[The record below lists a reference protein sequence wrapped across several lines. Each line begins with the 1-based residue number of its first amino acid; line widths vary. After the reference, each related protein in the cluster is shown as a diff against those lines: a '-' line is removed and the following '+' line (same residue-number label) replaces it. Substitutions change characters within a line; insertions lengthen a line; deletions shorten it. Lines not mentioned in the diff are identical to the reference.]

1 MLFTAVFLGIA
12 PNVSSGYYGELLTM
26 EISGAR
32 IYWANSL
39 FTEADRAYNA
49 QAVKRLRESHFEVFL
64 PQESP
69 VNESLSPASEEIFRT
84 DSAAI
89 LASQLLV
96 ACLDQETIDSGVACE
111 IGLAYA
117 FNIPIIGLYT
127 DIRQYRQGEARMY
140 KNLYVFGAIEDY
152 GEVVSSVDEL
162 ITAIPKYLEPISD
175 PTCAPVEQH
184 YDDVA
189 QDYSAFIKELESW
202 YEPPLDWVLHVDE
215 WLRVNQPSRILEFGC
230 GPGRLG
236 KHLRENN
243 SEIDYLGF
251 DSSRGMVAQAQRAPE
266 DEPHYTSD
274 LDRVVSESRNKPF
287 DLVVAP
293 FTLHDHIDKLHTV
306 EVLRDCIRVGG
317 SILIIDLSTQ
327 DLPEIIGYLRNR
339 LALPCNVHD
348 NRINPQ
354 WVLACSQQLGLEI
367 VSYELALTHISF
379 ESFAELNR
387 YFEMFGIYDGMDLPL
402 GLQYRRDVN
411 WPVRVAEAF
420 QECTFPFQDQRIF
433 VICTLRKK

>member
-1 MLFTAVFLGIA
+1 
-12 PNVSSGYYGELLTM
+12 M
-26 EISGAR
+26 ETGRAR

-39 FTEADRAYNA
+39 FTDADRAYNTH
-49 QAVKRLRESHFEVFL
+49 VVEKLRDTGFEVFL
-64 PQESP
+64 PQESQ

-84 DSAAI
+84 DSAAV
-89 LASQLLV
+89 LASRLLV

-111 IGLAYA
+111 VGLAYA

-127 DIRQYRQGEARMY
+127 DIRQHRQGKARMY
-140 KNLYVFGAIEDY
+140 KNLYVLGAIEAH
-152 GEVVSSVDEL
+152 GEMVASVDEL

-175 PTCAPVEQH
+175 PTAPVDQH

-189 QDYSAFIKELESW
+189 QDYSAFVKELESW
-202 YEPPLDWVLHVDE
+202 YEPSLDWVLHVDE
-215 WLRVNQPSRILEFGC
+215 WVRVNKPSRILEFGC
-230 GPGRLG
+230 GPGHLG

-243 SEIDYLGF
+243 SEIEYLGF
-251 DSSRGMVAQAQRAPE
+251 DSSRAMVTQAQRTAE
-266 DEPHYTSD
+266 DEPYYTSD
-274 LDRVVSESRNKPF
+274 PDRVLSEAHSKPF

-293 FTLHDHIDKLHTV
+293 FTLHDHIDKRHTV

-317 SILIIDLSTQ
+317 TILIIDLSTQ
-327 DLPEIIGYLRNR
+327 DLPEIIRYLRNR

-379 ESFAELNR
+379 ASFAELNR